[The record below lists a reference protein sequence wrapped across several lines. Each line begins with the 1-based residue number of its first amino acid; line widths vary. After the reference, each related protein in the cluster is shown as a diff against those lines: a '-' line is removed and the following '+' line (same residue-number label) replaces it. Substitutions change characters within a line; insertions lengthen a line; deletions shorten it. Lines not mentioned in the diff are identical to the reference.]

1 MSRLFPL
8 LEGTA
13 AGRFLKETGAVF
25 WKQTDKGREAADDRS
40 RKVRERKGMGKNWK
54 MRMAGLVLAALIGIG
69 TLLGSGVDAKAAGVI
84 AKGID
89 VSMYQEAINWSAV
102 ASEGYSF
109 AFIRVGSAKSGLDP
123 YFAQN
128 MAGAAAAG
136 LKTGVYL
143 YSYATTVE
151 AALAEA
157 QFTLAAIA
165 PFTVNMP
172 VVYDL
177 EDAVHKTMS
186 TQELVALVV
195 AFCSTIENAGYYP
208 MVYSNKNMLTTQ
220 IGVVPYDVWVAQ
232 YADACEYPNP
242 SFWQFTSSGTVS
254 GINGR
259 VDLNYQFK
267 DYSNIIIANGFTT
280 RNGNTYFY
288 NNYKMQRGWVD
299 YEGNRYFMNA
309 DGTLFKNGWLTDG
322 VNTWYMDTSD
332 GHMLRDLVTIAGK
345 NYYFDV
351 NGLMQTG
358 LVNIG
363 GLTYLFGADGS
374 MQYGWYTDVQGL
386 RYFQEDG
393 SMAVNKS
400 LVLDGKTYVFD
411 ANGIGTEY
419 VAPEIDLTGIDPS
432 TWVLDPST
440 GNMIDSATGLPV
452 DPAVAAAVI
461 AQAQAVAAQ

>member
-1 MSRLFPL
+1 
-8 LEGTA
+8 
-13 AGRFLKETGAVF
+13 
-25 WKQTDKGREAADDRS
+25 
-40 RKVRERKGMGKNWK
+40 
-54 MRMAGLVLAALIGIG
+54 MRAAGLVLAALTGVG
-69 TLLGSGVDAKAAGVI
+69 TLLGTGVNAKAAGVV

-89 VSMYQEAINWSAV
+89 VSMHQETVNWSAV
-102 ASEGYSF
+102 AADGYSF

-143 YSYATTVE
+143 YSYAATVE
-151 AALAEA
+151 GAMAEA

-172 VVYDL
+172 VVYDI
-177 EDAVHKTMS
+177 EDEIHKNMS
-186 TQELVALVV
+186 TQELVSLVT
-195 AFCSTIENAGYYP
+195 AYCSVIENAGYYP

-220 IGVVPYDVWVAQ
+220 IGAVPYDVWVAQ
-232 YADACEYPNP
+232 YSDTCEYPNP
-242 SFWQFTSSGTVS
+242 AFWQFTSSGSVNGIS
-254 GINGR
+254 GN

-267 DYSNIIIANGFTT
+267 DYSNIIIPYGFTT

-288 NNYKMQRGWVD
+288 NNYRMQRGWVE

-309 DGTLFKNGWLTDG
+309 DGTLFKNGWITDG

-345 NYYFDV
+345 TYYFGTD
-351 NGLMQTG
+351 GLMRTG

-374 MQYGWYTDVQGL
+374 MQYGWYTDAQGL
-386 RYFQEDG
+386 RYFKEDG
-393 SMAVNKS
+393 SMAANES
-400 LVLDGKTYVFD
+400 LVLDGKTWVFD
-411 ANGIGTEY
+411 GNGLGTEY

-432 TWVLDPST
+432 TWVLDPAT
-440 GNMIDSATGLPV
+440 GNMMDSATGLPV
-452 DPAVAAAVI
+452 DPAIAAAVI
-461 AQAQAVAAQ
+461 AQAQAAAAQ

>member
-1 MSRLFPL
+1 
-8 LEGTA
+8 
-13 AGRFLKETGAVF
+13 
-25 WKQTDKGREAADDRS
+25 
-40 RKVRERKGMGKNWK
+40 MGKNWK
-54 MRMAGLVLAALIGIG
+54 MRMAGLVLSALIGIG
-69 TLLGSGVDAKAAGVI
+69 TLLGTGVEAKAAGVI

-128 MAGAAAAG
+128 MVGAAAAG

-151 AALAEA
+151 AAMAEA

-172 VVYDL
+172 VVFDI
-177 EDAVHKTMS
+177 EDTVHKSMS
-186 TQELVALVV
+186 TQELVSLVV
-195 AFCSTIENAGYYP
+195 AFCSVIESAGYYP

-232 YADACEYPNP
+232 YSDVCEYPYP
-242 SFWQFTSSGTVS
+242 AFWQFTSSGTVS

-267 DYSNIIIANGFTT
+267 DYSSIIIANGFTT

-288 NNYKMQRGWVD
+288 NNYKMQYGWVD

-309 DGTLFKNGWLTDG
+309 DGTLYKNGWLTDG

-345 NYYFDV
+345 NYYFDA

-363 GLTYLFGADGS
+363 GQIYLFGADGS
-374 MQYGWYTDVQGL
+374 MQFGWYTDAQGL
-386 RYFQEDG
+386 RYFKEDG
-393 SMAVNKS
+393 SMALNET

-419 VAPEIDLTGIDPS
+419 VAPEIDLTGVDPS
-432 TWVLDPST
+432 TWVLDPAT

-452 DPAVAAAVI
+452 DPAIAAAVI
-461 AQAQAVAAQ
+461 AQAQAAAAAQ